1 MSALPKAVQKQ
12 VAEANR
18 LAEQLQQ
25 DRLNP
30 NPPNPPDGTPA
41 PDQGNQPAAANSDA
55 GQSPPDGN
63 QPAGDAGTPNPAAEG
78 WEQKYRVLQGKYNA
92 EVPRLQRTVNE
103 QSSAIEQL
111 RSQVTATQG
120 MLAALGQNRVAAPA
134 GQGPAP
140 AAPASLVKD
149 EEVKEFGADLT
160 DFIGRVAEQ
169 RLMQRIDQKLQPV
182 QQQVDQVRNTAA
194 QVVQANTQT
203 SHERLLAT
211 LDKEVEGWR
220 QQNND
225 PLFLEWLAQPDL
237 YSGALR
243 KDLLVQAYERFD
255 APRIAAFFK
264 GYRNEHAVVTPPA
277 AAAAPPAQGQAASQR
292 TLDDFVAPGQPKA
305 GGTTGAQ
312 NGAGKRIWTEAEI
325 KRFYDDCTA
334 GKFRNKLDQRK
345 QIEQDIVSA
354 AREGRVR

>member
-12 VAEANR
+12 IADANR

-25 DRLNP
+25 ERLNP
-30 NPPNPPDGTPA
+30 TSPNPPDGTPA
-41 PDQGNQPAAANSDA
+41 PDQGNPPAAANSDA

-63 QPAGDAGTPNPAAEG
+63 QPAGDAGTPNPAADG

-111 RSQVTATQG
+111 RAQVTATQG

-140 AAPASLVKD
+140 AAQSSLVKD

-169 RLMQRIDQKLQPV
+169 RLMSRIDQKIQPV

-211 LDKEVEGWR
+211 LDREVEGWR

-225 PLFLEWLAQPDL
+225 PLFLEWLAQTDL
-237 YSGALR
+237 LSGATR
-243 KDLLVQAYERFD
+243 SDLLAQAYERFD

-277 AAAAPPAQGQAASQR
+277 AAAAPAQGQAASQR

-305 GGTTGAQ
+305 GATGAQ

-334 GKFRNKLDQRK
+334 GKFKRNPDQRK